1 MRISD
6 WSSDVCSSDLF
17 NNPDASHKSVTRKY
31 CLLEF
36 VMPLK
41 RCDRIKEDLASIL
54 QPVDQREAKQPVR
67 DACREAHRLSKL
79 VVHMHVKKVAG
90 NAGEIHDMR
99 LGNHESWREIFKRSE
114 ERREG
119 KECVSKFRSRGSPD
133 H

>member
-67 DACREAHRLSKL
+67 DECREAHRPSKL
-79 VVHMHVKKVAG
+79 VVPMHVKQVAG
-90 NAGEIHDMR
+90 NAGELHDMR
-99 LGNHESWREIFKRSE
+99 RGNHESWREIFK
-114 ERREG
+114 ERKSSVTG
-119 KECVSKFRSRGSPD
+119 KRVAD
-133 H
+133 HEDLGGGR

>member
-41 RCDRIKEDLASIL
+41 RCERIKEDLASIL
-54 QPVDQREAKQPVR
+54 QTVDQREAKQTVR
-67 DACREAHRLSKL
+67 DAGREGHRLRKL
-79 VVHMHVKKVAG
+79 VVHMHDKTHAAHAG
-90 NAGEIHDMR
+90 QNNEKR
-99 LGNHESWREIFKRSE
+99 LGNKKPMREIYKN
-114 ERREG
+114 
-119 KECVSKFRSRGSPD
+119 
-133 H
+133 

>member
-99 LGNHESWREIFKRSE
+99 LGNHESWREIFKSDPNIPQ
-114 ERREG
+114 
-119 KECVSKFRSRGSPD
+119 SKPRPQIGRA
-133 H
+133 HV

>member
-6 WSSDVCSSDLF
+6 WSSDVCSSDL
-17 NNPDASHKSVTRKY
+17 
-31 CLLEF
+31 
-36 VMPLK
+36 
-41 RCDRIKEDLASIL
+41 RIKEDLASIL

-99 LGNHESWREIFKRSE
+99 LGNHDSWRERFTSDPNIPQ
-114 ERREG
+114 
-119 KECVSKFRSRGSPD
+119 SKPRTHAHGRA
-133 H
+133 